1 MKSIIAFILIFGAA
15 VIAGMWVLSDAENQS
30 SRELPIYN
38 PVDVNPDLV
47 DPSLQNKGN
56 YHTISDFYLQNQDGQ
71 WVDKSI
77 LIGKI
82 AVVNYF
88 FATCPSIC
96 PLMNGKVAKVY
107 HEFEGTG
114 KVMFLSHTVMPEVDS
129 AEALKEYAE
138 IYDAKTESW
147 MFLTGDKGHLYEL
160 ARKSYLIAPDMD
172 DPNYTHGS
180 ENDFIHTE
188 NVALIDTKGQI
199 RGFYDGTSDKEMK
212 QLSEDI
218 KLLLDQ

>member
-1 MKSIIAFILIFGAA
+1 MKSLIAFVVIFVTA
-15 VIAGMWVLSDAENQS
+15 VLAGMWILAEEK
-30 SRELPIYN
+30 RELPVYS

-56 YHTISDFYLQNQDGQ
+56 YHTTSDFYLQNQEGD

-77 LIGKI
+77 LNGKI

-107 HEFEGTG
+107 QDFENTG

-129 AEALKEYAE
+129 AEVLHEYAGL
-138 IYDAKTESW
+138 YGAKTETW
-147 MFLTGDKGHLYEL
+147 MFLTGDKAHLYEL
-160 ARKSYLIAPDMD
+160 ARKSYLIAPDMN
-172 DPNYTHGS
+172 DPNYSHGS

-188 NVALIDTKGQI
+188 NIALIDTKGQI
-199 RGFYDGTSDKEMK
+199 RGFYDGTSDKEMN
-212 QLSEDI
+212 QLREDI
-218 KLLLDQ
+218 QLLLDL

>member
-1 MKSIIAFILIFGAA
+1 MKSIIAFLIIFTIA
-15 VIAGMWVLSDAENQS
+15 VVAGMWLLSDAEEH
-30 SRELPIYN
+30 RELPVYS

-56 YHTISDFYLQNQDGQ
+56 YHTISDFYLQNQDGI
-71 WVDKSI
+71 WVDKKI
-77 LIGKI
+77 LKDKIG
-82 AVVNYF
+82 VVNYF

-96 PLMNGKVAKVY
+96 PLMNGKVANVY
-107 HEFEGTG
+107 LKFKNTE
-114 KVMFLSHTVMPEVDS
+114 KVMFLSHTVMPEIDS
-129 AEALKEYAE
+129 AEALKEYAQ
-138 IYDAKTESW
+138 IYGAETKSW

-160 ARKSYLIAPDMD
+160 ARKSYLIAPDMN
-172 DPNYTHGS
+172 DPDYTHGS

-212 QLSEDI
+212 QLEEDI
-218 KLLLDQ
+218 ELLLGK